1 MDNWVIEQTAWPR
14 EKVDDDD
21 DDDDDVKQE
30 KEQ

>member
-14 EKVDDDD
+14 EKLDDD

>member
-21 DDDDDVKQE
+21 DDDDVKQE